1 MAGKKK
7 KNKSNSVQQTIRAKV
22 FYLSMV
28 MGFSLFGL
36 YIAYD
41 TYADPETRGIS
52 AAVLI
57 VSLIALGLTML
68 NIFVT
73 RLRLRHYMMMKR
85 TQGTKKRNYV

>member
-7 KNKSNSVQQTIRAKV
+7 TKSNSIQQTIRAKV

-28 MGFSLFGL
+28 LGFSLFGL

-73 RLRLRHYMMMKR
+73 RLRLRRYMMLKR
-85 TQGTKKRNYV
+85 TQGRKSSKF